1 MEAGYS
7 LLNVDR
13 GIPEVVNSIYD
24 IRELMRAI
32 YYMNDKK
39 LLEEINLQI
48 PKIIEKPLLKKIKK
62 NWIGELMEEQH
73 LL

>member
-1 MEAGYS
+1 
-7 LLNVDR
+7 
-13 GIPEVVNSIYD
+13 
-24 IRELMRAI
+24 MRAM

-39 LLEEINLQI
+39 PLEEIDLPI
-48 PKIIEKPLLKKIKK
+48 PKIVEKPLLKKIKK